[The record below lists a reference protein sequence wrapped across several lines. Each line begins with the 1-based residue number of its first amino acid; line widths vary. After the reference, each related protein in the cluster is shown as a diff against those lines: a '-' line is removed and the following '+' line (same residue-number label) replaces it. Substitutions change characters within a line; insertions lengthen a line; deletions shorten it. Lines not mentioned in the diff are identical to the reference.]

1 MTWFSTHNHSYFSNF
16 RLRDSV
22 NMPEK
27 IIDEAIKKNLSG
39 LVLSDHET
47 LAGTLKF
54 YEYYEKLKKE
64 NKLPDGFKIGIGNEI
79 YLVDKEVKEM
89 MDNNMKVKFNHFL
102 LLAKNQKGFEFLKK
116 QTSKAWENSRV
127 FRGMERTPT
136 YKDELEEMMKE
147 YKGDIIAST
156 ACVGGELP
164 QLLLELNEA
173 VEEKLDETQIR
184 RKIDHFIKNM
194 INIFG
199 KDDFYIELQPSY
211 QSDQLIANEWLRKI
225 SKAYGLKCIVTTDAH
240 YLNKEQAEFHKQYLT
255 AQEGEREVESFYS
268 TTYIF
273 STEELREYFTDED
286 FLQEMI
292 KNTNEIKDK
301 IEHINFKQ
309 DVKIPIAHIPKFELS
324 KNHIKKINLDK
335 YKNINIM
342 LKSDQEIDRYYIHL
356 CIEGMIE
363 KNEEFNELNLSRIDL
378 EFGEVIAISKHMK
391 QSMSSYFVLMKELVD
406 IMWEVSL
413 VGIGRGSAACYYTNF
428 LLDIVQIN
436 PLKYDLPHWRF
447 LTASRP
453 ELPDIDVDAQSSARK
468 EILAKVKEVY
478 GSENILNIGTYTTE
492 GPRSATLTACRSMG
506 IDVETATNITNMLP
520 NDKGTPW
527 PLKDAFF
534 GNEEKSRK
542 ASNDLINEVEKHE
555 GLKDLML
562 QSQGLIRGRGQH
574 ASGVLVFP
582 NGYVAQNAMM
592 KTTSGLEIT
601 QFDAEDTI
609 SMGGLKYDFLSI
621 NALDRIRTA
630 MDLLLKEG
638 KIEWQ
643 GSLKKTYLKYF
654 HPDVLEME
662 NPEMFKLL
670 FDGEIIS
677 AFQFETVTGRQTLEK
692 VDAQNFDE
700 LAAANSLM
708 RLTNDGEQLVD
719 RFVRYKKDGSEWEK
733 DMDEYAL
740 TKEERL
746 VLHELLDNRYGV
758 CETQESLMLLSMH
771 KNISG
776 FDLREA
782 NFLRKSVAK
791 KDPKKQAEQREVFF
805 RKGREIGTRDEM
817 LNYVWNECLVPQFG
831 YAFSGPHI
839 ASYTLILMVEMNIA
853 YRYGSIFWKTACLT
867 VDSGIMG
874 ELEKGTNYGATAKSL
889 ESFRSE
895 ITPPSL
901 SRSDIGFVPDVE
913 NGKII
918 YGLKPISEIN
928 MTLAKEI
935 IDNRPYSSIDDFYEK
950 NVENGMLTD
959 KKMVVLIKSGLFDEI
974 NKDRKKVMIDFVAKV
989 NPPKQKLTTANIPK
1003 LLNKIPESLKEEKEI
1018 YDFNKKVKVLKKH
1031 DELMDEYFKKYRNEA
1046 KKLVTKKY
1054 PQESYFDQEG
1064 NFIIEAKVFEKL
1076 YKNKV
1081 EKLTEWL
1088 QTDEAKVIEASFRRN
1103 EYWMENCVGSLAKW
1117 EMESISFY
1125 INDHEL
1131 KEYDLA
1137 QLFNISDFSQMPEEP
1152 EIIGWKSGRGG
1163 KKYRILKSHVISGT
1177 VVDKIPEKGIAII
1190 ISEFGVVQVRVGK
1203 QKFQHYH
1210 KKIMEGEGK
1219 NRKCIDDSWF
1229 KKGTKLV
1236 FVGYRNGNDFMCN
1249 NNNSP
1254 YQHSVMLIAGKNKD
1268 GVLIRSEKREE
1279 A

>member
-1 MTWFSTHNHSYFSNF
+1 
-16 RLRDSV
+16 
-22 NMPEK
+22 
-27 IIDEAIKKNLSG
+27 
-39 LVLSDHET
+39 
-47 LAGTLKF
+47 
-54 YEYYEKLKKE
+54 
-64 NKLPDGFKIGIGNEI
+64 
-79 YLVDKEVKEM
+79 
-89 MDNNMKVKFNHFL
+89 
-102 LLAKNQKGFEFLKK
+102 
-116 QTSKAWENSRV
+116 
-127 FRGMERTPT
+127 
-136 YKDELEEMMKE
+136 
-147 YKGDIIAST
+147 
-156 ACVGGELP
+156 
-164 QLLLELNEA
+164 
-173 VEEKLDETQIR
+173 
-184 RKIDHFIKNM
+184 
-194 INIFG
+194 
-199 KDDFYIELQPSY
+199 
-211 QSDQLIANEWLRKI
+211 
-225 SKAYGLKCIVTTDAH
+225 
-240 YLNKEQAEFHKQYLT
+240 
-255 AQEGEREVESFYS
+255 
-268 TTYIF
+268 
-273 STEELREYFTDED
+273 
-286 FLQEMI
+286 
-292 KNTNEIKDK
+292 
-301 IEHINFKQ
+301 
-309 DVKIPIAHIPKFELS
+309 
-324 KNHIKKINLDK
+324 
-335 YKNINIM
+335 
-342 LKSDQEIDRYYIHL
+342 
-356 CIEGMIE
+356 
-363 KNEEFNELNLSRIDL
+363 
-378 EFGEVIAISKHMK
+378 
-391 QSMSSYFVLMKELVD
+391 
-406 IMWEVSL
+406 
-413 VGIGRGSAACYYTNF
+413 
-428 LLDIVQIN
+428 
-436 PLKYDLPHWRF
+436 
-447 LTASRP
+447 
-453 ELPDIDVDAQSSARK
+453 
-468 EILAKVKEVY
+468 
-478 GSENILNIGTYTTE
+478 
-492 GPRSATLTACRSMG
+492 
-506 IDVETATNITNMLP
+506 
-520 NDKGTPW
+520 
-527 PLKDAFF
+527 
-534 GNEEKSRK
+534 
-542 ASNDLINEVEKHE
+542 
-555 GLKDLML
+555 
-562 QSQGLIRGRGQH
+562 
-574 ASGVLVFP
+574 
-582 NGYVAQNAMM
+582 
-592 KTTSGLEIT
+592 
-601 QFDAEDTI
+601 
-609 SMGGLKYDFLSI
+609 
-621 NALDRIRTA
+621 

-662 NPEMFKLL
+662 DPKMFKLL

-677 AFQFETVTGRQTLEK
+677 AFQFETPTGRQTLEK
-692 VDAQNFDE
+692 VNAQNFDE

-719 RFVRYKKDGSEWEK
+719 RFVRYKKDNSEWEK
-733 DMDEYAL
+733 DMDEYNL
-740 TKEERL
+740 SKEERL
-746 VLHELLDNRYGV
+746 VLHKFLDSRYGV
-758 CETQESLMLLSMH
+758 CETQESLMLLSMSE
-771 KNISG
+771 NISC
-776 FDLREA
+776 FDLKEA
-782 NFLRKSVAK
+782 NILRKSVAK
-791 KDPKKQAEQREVFF
+791 KDPKKQAEVKEMFF
-805 RKGREIGTRDEM
+805 AKGRENGTREEM
-817 LNYVWNECLVPQFG
+817 LNYVWNECVVPQLG
-831 YAFSGPHI
+831 YSFSSPHI

-895 ITPPSL
+895 ITPPSI

-950 NVENGMLTD
+950 NVENGALTD

-974 NKDRKKVMIDFVAKV
+974 NNDRKKVMIDFVVKV

-1054 PQESYFDQEG
+1054 SQESYFDQDG

-1088 QTDEAKVIEASFRRN
+1088 QTDEAKAIEASFRRN
-1103 EYWMENCVGSLAKW
+1103 EYWMENCTGSLAKW

-1137 QLFNISDFSQMPEEP
+1137 QLFNISDFSKMPEEP

-1219 NRKCIDDSWF
+1219 NRKCVDDSWF

-1249 NNNSP
+1249 SNNSP
-1254 YQHSVMLIAGKNKD
+1254 YQHSVMLITGKNKD

>member
-1 MTWFSTHNHSYFSNF
+1 
-16 RLRDSV
+16 
-22 NMPEK
+22 
-27 IIDEAIKKNLSG
+27 
-39 LVLSDHET
+39 
-47 LAGTLKF
+47 
-54 YEYYEKLKKE
+54 
-64 NKLPDGFKIGIGNEI
+64 
-79 YLVDKEVKEM
+79 
-89 MDNNMKVKFNHFL
+89 
-102 LLAKNQKGFEFLKK
+102 
-116 QTSKAWENSRV
+116 
-127 FRGMERTPT
+127 
-136 YKDELEEMMKE
+136 
-147 YKGDIIAST
+147 
-156 ACVGGELP
+156 
-164 QLLLELNEA
+164 
-173 VEEKLDETQIR
+173 
-184 RKIDHFIKNM
+184 
-194 INIFG
+194 
-199 KDDFYIELQPSY
+199 
-211 QSDQLIANEWLRKI
+211 
-225 SKAYGLKCIVTTDAH
+225 
-240 YLNKEQAEFHKQYLT
+240 
-255 AQEGEREVESFYS
+255 
-268 TTYIF
+268 
-273 STEELREYFTDED
+273 
-286 FLQEMI
+286 
-292 KNTNEIKDK
+292 
-301 IEHINFKQ
+301 
-309 DVKIPIAHIPKFELS
+309 
-324 KNHIKKINLDK
+324 
-335 YKNINIM
+335 
-342 LKSDQEIDRYYIHL
+342 
-356 CIEGMIE
+356 
-363 KNEEFNELNLSRIDL
+363 
-378 EFGEVIAISKHMK
+378 
-391 QSMSSYFVLMKELVD
+391 
-406 IMWEVSL
+406 
-413 VGIGRGSAACYYTNF
+413 
-428 LLDIVQIN
+428 
-436 PLKYDLPHWRF
+436 
-447 LTASRP
+447 
-453 ELPDIDVDAQSSARK
+453 
-468 EILAKVKEVY
+468 
-478 GSENILNIGTYTTE
+478 
-492 GPRSATLTACRSMG
+492 
-506 IDVETATNITNMLP
+506 
-520 NDKGTPW
+520 
-527 PLKDAFF
+527 
-534 GNEEKSRK
+534 
-542 ASNDLINEVEKHE
+542 
-555 GLKDLML
+555 
-562 QSQGLIRGRGQH
+562 
-574 ASGVLVFP
+574 
-582 NGYVAQNAMM
+582 
-592 KTTSGLEIT
+592 
-601 QFDAEDTI
+601 
-609 SMGGLKYDFLSI
+609 
-621 NALDRIRTA
+621 

-662 NPEMFKLL
+662 DPKMFKLL

-677 AFQFETVTGRQTLEK
+677 AFQFETPTGRQTLEK
-692 VDAQNFDE
+692 VNAQNFDE

-719 RFVRYKKDGSEWEK
+719 RFVRYKKDNNEWEK
-733 DMDEYAL
+733 DMDEYNL
-740 TKEERL
+740 SKEERL
-746 VLHELLDNRYGV
+746 VLHKFLDSRYGV
-758 CETQESLMLLSMH
+758 CETQESLMLLSMSE
-771 KNISG
+771 NISC
-776 FDLREA
+776 FDLKEA
-782 NFLRKSVAK
+782 NILRKSVAK
-791 KDPKKQAEQREVFF
+791 KDPKKQAEVKEMFF
-805 RKGREIGTRDEM
+805 AKGRENGTREEM
-817 LNYVWNECLVPQFG
+817 LNYVWNECVVPQLG
-831 YAFSGPHI
+831 YSFSSPHI
-839 ASYTLILMVEMNIA
+839 DSYTLILMVEMNIA

-874 ELEKGTNYGATAKSL
+874 ELEKGTDYGATAKSL

-913 NGKII
+913 NGRII

-1054 PQESYFDQEG
+1054 PQESYFDQDG

-1088 QTDEAKVIEASFRRN
+1088 QTDEAKIIEASFRRN
-1103 EYWMENCVGSLAKW
+1103 EYWMENCTGSLAKW

-1137 QLFNISDFSQMPEEP
+1137 QLFNISDFSKMPEEP

-1254 YQHSVMLIAGKNKD
+1254 YQHSVMLITGKNKD

>member
-1 MTWFSTHNHSYFSNF
+1 
-16 RLRDSV
+16 
-22 NMPEK
+22 
-27 IIDEAIKKNLSG
+27 
-39 LVLSDHET
+39 
-47 LAGTLKF
+47 
-54 YEYYEKLKKE
+54 
-64 NKLPDGFKIGIGNEI
+64 
-79 YLVDKEVKEM
+79 
-89 MDNNMKVKFNHFL
+89 
-102 LLAKNQKGFEFLKK
+102 
-116 QTSKAWENSRV
+116 
-127 FRGMERTPT
+127 
-136 YKDELEEMMKE
+136 
-147 YKGDIIAST
+147 
-156 ACVGGELP
+156 
-164 QLLLELNEA
+164 
-173 VEEKLDETQIR
+173 
-184 RKIDHFIKNM
+184 
-194 INIFG
+194 
-199 KDDFYIELQPSY
+199 
-211 QSDQLIANEWLRKI
+211 
-225 SKAYGLKCIVTTDAH
+225 
-240 YLNKEQAEFHKQYLT
+240 
-255 AQEGEREVESFYS
+255 
-268 TTYIF
+268 
-273 STEELREYFTDED
+273 
-286 FLQEMI
+286 
-292 KNTNEIKDK
+292 
-301 IEHINFKQ
+301 
-309 DVKIPIAHIPKFELS
+309 
-324 KNHIKKINLDK
+324 
-335 YKNINIM
+335 
-342 LKSDQEIDRYYIHL
+342 
-356 CIEGMIE
+356 
-363 KNEEFNELNLSRIDL
+363 
-378 EFGEVIAISKHMK
+378 
-391 QSMSSYFVLMKELVD
+391 
-406 IMWEVSL
+406 
-413 VGIGRGSAACYYTNF
+413 
-428 LLDIVQIN
+428 
-436 PLKYDLPHWRF
+436 
-447 LTASRP
+447 
-453 ELPDIDVDAQSSARK
+453 
-468 EILAKVKEVY
+468 
-478 GSENILNIGTYTTE
+478 
-492 GPRSATLTACRSMG
+492 
-506 IDVETATNITNMLP
+506 
-520 NDKGTPW
+520 
-527 PLKDAFF
+527 
-534 GNEEKSRK
+534 
-542 ASNDLINEVEKHE
+542 
-555 GLKDLML
+555 
-562 QSQGLIRGRGQH
+562 
-574 ASGVLVFP
+574 
-582 NGYVAQNAMM
+582 
-592 KTTSGLEIT
+592 
-601 QFDAEDTI
+601 
-609 SMGGLKYDFLSI
+609 
-621 NALDRIRTA
+621 

-662 NPEMFKLL
+662 DPKMFKLL

-677 AFQFETVTGRQTLEK
+677 AFQFETPTGRQTLEK
-692 VDAQNFDE
+692 VNAQNFDE

-719 RFVRYKKDGSEWEK
+719 RFVRYKKDNSEWEK
-733 DMDEYAL
+733 DMDEYNL
-740 TKEERL
+740 SKEERL
-746 VLHELLDNRYGV
+746 VLHKFLDSRYGV
-758 CETQESLMLLSMH
+758 CETQESLMLLSMSE
-771 KNISG
+771 NISC
-776 FDLREA
+776 FDLKEA
-782 NFLRKSVAK
+782 NILRKSVAK
-791 KDPKKQAEQREVFF
+791 KDPKKQAEVKEMFF
-805 RKGREIGTRDEM
+805 AKGRENGTREEM
-817 LNYVWNECLVPQFG
+817 LNYVWNECVVPQLG
-831 YAFSGPHI
+831 YSFSSPHI

-895 ITPPSL
+895 ITPPSI

-935 IDNRPYSSIDDFYEK
+935 IDNRPYYSIDDFYEK
-950 NVENGMLTD
+950 NVENGALTD

-974 NKDRKKVMIDFVAKV
+974 NNDRKKVMIDFVVKV

-1054 PQESYFDQEG
+1054 SQESYFDQDG

-1088 QTDEAKVIEASFRRN
+1088 QTDEAKAIEASFRRN
-1103 EYWMENCVGSLAKW
+1103 EYWMENCTGSLAKW

-1137 QLFNISDFSQMPEEP
+1137 QLFNISDFSKMPEEP

-1219 NRKCIDDSWF
+1219 NRKCVDDSWF

-1249 NNNSP
+1249 SNNSP
-1254 YQHSVMLIAGKNKD
+1254 YQHSVMLITGKNKD